1 MSSRNYQPSD
11 WPGGDSWSR
20 LNDSPYD
27 KVGFIEGVYDEYDR
41 SKGPTELA
49 FAGLYALRSPD
60 YQHTTPSTPISP
72 TPIIPHNIV
81 PVPSPSPSPVPTPVV
96 PGPLPPVQPM
106 AANQYVPAETFNGN
120 VNAYNPNSYNP
131 NAYFRD
137 SMGRRCRIVCDP
149 PQQNRPPPRPR
160 PPQPRPPHVGQDI
173 DQFARAL
180 LGRHI
185 TEAQRIY
192 PNTRV
197 VRANGRDLPVTN
209 DFRQDRINVETRNG
223 IVVRID
229 GFY

>member
-1 MSSRNYQPSD
+1 
-11 WPGGDSWSR
+11 
-20 LNDSPYD
+20 
-27 KVGFIEGVYDEYDR
+27 
-41 SKGPTELA
+41 
-49 FAGLYALRSPD
+49 
-60 YQHTTPSTPISP
+60 
-72 TPIIPHNIV
+72 
-81 PVPSPSPSPVPTPVV
+81 
-96 PGPLPPVQPM
+96 M

-120 VNAYNPNSYNP
+120 VNTYNPSTYDP

-149 PQQNRPPPRPR
+149 PHQNRPPRPR

-173 DQFARAL
+173 GQFARAL